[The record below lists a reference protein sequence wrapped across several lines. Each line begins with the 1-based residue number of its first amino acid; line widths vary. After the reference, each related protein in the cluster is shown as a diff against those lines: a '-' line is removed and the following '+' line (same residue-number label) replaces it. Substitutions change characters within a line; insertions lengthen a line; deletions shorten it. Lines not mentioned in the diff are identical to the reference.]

1 MVQFSTDMLARK
13 DRLTA
18 EKDYARIFAKGRPFS
33 GRGIGMKVVRNGM
46 DGSRF
51 GFVVSTK
58 VSKRAIVRNLIKRR
72 MREIVRKRLP
82 SVIGGIDVVFMAR
95 PETVKMA
102 FADIER
108 TIGELLA
115 KAGIVKK
122 V

>member
-1 MVQFSTDMLARK
+1 MLARK
-13 DRLTA
+13 YRLTA

-33 GRGIGMKVVRNGM
+33 GRGIGMKVVRNGLETA
-46 DGSRF
+46 RF

-58 VSKRAIVRNLIKRR
+58 VAKRAVVRNLIKRR
-72 MREIVRKRLP
+72 MREIVRKRMP
-82 SVIGGIDVVFMAR
+82 SVLDGIDVVFMAR
-95 PETVKMA
+95 SESVNMT

-115 KAGIVKK
+115 KAGITKK